1 MKIASLLAQFLYENK
16 RLDLPGIGTFV
27 IDPSVIAEGESIKS
41 GKSIPSEAIH
51 FENNSSVKESP
62 DLIQYISS
70 ETGKIKALAAAD
82 LDSHLSLMQQFLNIG
97 KPFLLEGIGTLAKI
111 KSGEFAFTPG
121 ETLPEKIKGV
131 ASKDLSGTGVTEESL
146 ADYKS
151 IFYKSG
157 KKNINLRKPAL
168 ILLIAAGIAL
178 AVWGGYK
185 VYKMTAGNNKSADN
199 GKKVDEEIIPVSDSI
214 SSKKDTTMT
223 AVQNKPVDNIPSGTY
238 KFILEVANAKRA
250 FERYGKLKTFKWNVQ
265 METQDSIS
273 YKLFMLLPA
282 SVVDT
287 SRIID
292 SLSIVNGRR
301 VYIEQ

>member
-1 MKIASLLAQFLYENK
+1 MKIASLLAQFLYEHK
-16 RLDLPGIGTFV
+16 RLDLPGIGIFAV
-27 IDPSVIAEGESIKS
+27 DPSVIAETDSAKS
-41 GKSIPSEAIH
+41 GKSIPAGTIH
-51 FENNSSVKESP
+51 FENDSSVKESP

-131 ASKDLSGTGVTEESL
+131 ASKDLSGTGATEESL

-151 IFYKSG
+151 IFYKTG
-157 KKNINLRKPAL
+157 KKNINLRRPAL

-185 VYKMTAGNNKSADN
+185 VYKMTAGNKSADN
-199 GKKVDEEIIPVSDSI
+199 GRKVDEETTNVSDSI
-214 SSKKDTTMT
+214 SAKKDTAMT
-223 AVQNKPVDNIPSGTY
+223 TVQNKPADNIPPGTF

-250 FERYGKLKTFKWNVQ
+250 FERYSRLKSFQWNVQ
-265 METQDSIS
+265 METKDSIS
-273 YKLFMLLPA
+273 YKLFMLLSA
-282 SVVDT
+282 SMADT